1 MIDISEGVLLF
12 NNGQFFEAHDYFEA
26 IWIDNSGE
34 ERLFLQGIIQTAVGC
49 FHLVSG
55 NYKGS
60 ISQFKKANAKLEK
73 YPSVYMG
80 VNLNEL
86 LEKVRD
92 LIDDLNKYYEGS
104 LEKVDLDKIP
114 ELEYN
119 PEQYDDQNLQK
130 EL

>member
-1 MIDISEGVLLF
+1 MIDISEGILLF

-26 IWIDNSGE
+26 LWIDNSGE

-60 ISQFKKANAKLEK
+60 ISQFRKANTKLEK
-73 YPSVYMG
+73 YPAVYMG

-86 LEKVRD
+86 LIKVRE
-92 LIDDLNKYYEGS
+92 LIAELEDYYEGN

-114 ELEYN
+114 ELEYD
-119 PEQYDDQNLQK
+119 PEKYNDQDLQK
-130 EL
+130 EV